1 MNRWLRPLTPLL
13 LLLAACQGDGPSRN
27 TTAPEPAAAATSTA
41 RFTSDEAC
49 TLDHGTGLT
58 WERGTADASRLP
70 QAGGD
75 DGRDCPSAACS
86 VAAHL
91 LRARQ
96 QRLCGHEDWRVPS
109 ERELRTLL
117 QAGFATAGRTAI
129 DHDAFPHAQPGPYW
143 TSRSWR
149 AEGIV
154 AVWFDAEHADLPTA
168 ALSRRDT
175 AFIRLVRG
183 TPLNDAPAVPSSL
196 GPPYI
201 RLDAAGQPVSENAT
215 AWECVDDA
223 RLPDLLRRNTLWLA
237 PAAADAT
244 PNRPHSRSTLQ
255 TLVDAVRRQQR
266 CGTSAWR
273 LPTAAEL
280 GRLQQVAADAAGTS
294 EHLETAGS
302 PPARQFPTAF
312 PHFAQAEAYWIAGNN
327 GEVLQQGQP
336 RIAEAGERAHV
347 LLIATTDRPPMPVRP
362 TPDETLPTRAELNA
376 LRERYLR
383 YRPGQAQQPDWP
395 APTVDAS
402 VAEGFSDLGLLPPP
416 PFPPDNPYSEAKV
429 ALGQAL
435 FFDKRLSHGGSL
447 ACAGCHD
454 PATGWTDPRPLSPG
468 DAGQLGERNAM
479 TILNTAYATSLFWD
493 GRAATLEEQA
503 LGPIANSFEMHQ
515 PLDQAAAAIAT
526 APEYPPLFAAA
537 FGDARI
543 DIQRIAQA
551 LATFERTIISRESAF
566 DRFLKG
572 ERHALSDDALWGLHL
587 FRTKARCINCHNG
600 PLFSDN
606 RFHSNGLHYYGRAL
620 QDLGRHAVTG
630 RAADIGHFR
639 TPSLRDV
646 MHTGNYMH
654 NGAFPLT
661 ENQGVIAMYD
671 AGMVQTPPAGL
682 AKYDPDYPRTS
693 PEIRPL
699 GLSAAE
705 KKALFAFLQSI
716 SAPPRQGPA
725 SAAELGQAG
734 SAVR

>member
-1 MNRWLRPLTPLL
+1 MNRWLRPLAPLL
-13 LLLAACQGDGPSRN
+13 FLLAACQGDGPSRPAATAAP
-27 TTAPEPAAAATSTA
+27 TTAEDSVA
-41 RFTSDEAC
+41 RFATGPAC
-49 TLDHGTGLT
+49 TLDRSTGLS
-58 WERGTADASRLP
+58 WERDAADATRLP
-70 QAGGD
+70 QTD
-75 DGRDCPSAACS
+75 DARDCPSGACS

-91 LRARQ
+91 RRAQQ
-96 QRLCGHEDWRVPS
+96 QRLCGHDDWRVPN

-117 QAGFATAGRTAI
+117 QPELASGGKAAI
-129 DHDAFPHAQPGPYW
+129 DHEAFPYARPGPYW
-143 TSRSWR
+143 SSRSWR

-154 AVWFDAEHADLPTA
+154 AVWFDGEHASLPTA

-175 AFIRLVRG
+175 AFVRLVRG
-183 TPLNDAPAVPSSL
+183 TPLKDAPAIASRL

-201 RLDAAGQPVSENAT
+201 RLDAAGRPISEDAT

-223 RLPDLLRRNTLWLA
+223 RLPDLLRHSTLWLA
-237 PAAADAT
+237 PSTAAAS
-244 PNRPHSRSTLQ
+244 PNHPHGHAAVQ
-255 TLVDAVRRQQR
+255 TLIDTARRQQR
-266 CGTSAWR
+266 CNTAAWR

-280 GRLQQVAADAAGTS
+280 ARLQQIATAAAEAAG
-294 EHLETAGS
+294 AKA
-302 PPARQFPTAF
+302 PATPEVRQFPSAF
-312 PHFAQAEAYWIAGNN
+312 PHFAADQAYWIAGNN

-336 RIAEAGERAHV
+336 RPAEAGERARV

-362 TPDETLPTRAELNA
+362 TPDETLPTQAELDA

-402 VAEGFSDLGLLPPP
+402 VADGFSDLGLLPPP

-454 PATGWTDPRPLSPG
+454 PATGWTDHRPLSPG

-503 LGPIANSFEMHQ
+503 RGPIANPFEMHQ
-515 PLDQAAAAIAT
+515 PLDHAAAAIAA

-551 LATFERTIISRESAF
+551 LATFERTIVSRESAF

-606 RFHSNGLHYYGRAL
+606 RFHSNGLHYYGREL
-620 QDLGRHAVTG
+620 EDLGRYTVTG
-630 RAADIGHFR
+630 RAADIGRFR

-671 AGMVQTPPAGL
+671 AGMVQTPPVGL

-725 SAAELGQAG
+725 SAAEIGQGGEA
-734 SAVR
+734 AR